1 MVGAAIKSIPV
12 FGWIAAAIGAL
23 IAVISHFVS
32 KANEGKKAAQEFYKS
47 LAENAYKPIATIEE
61 LSLKWNA
68 LGDDLEA
75 KKKFIEDNK
84 AAFDE
89 LGVSINGVTDAENLL
104 IANKQAFINAQIEK
118 AKALVYLQ
126 QAQEKVK
133 TLLEQEQA
141 YNAMPDTVTKNVMV
155 GVAAK

>member
-1 MVGAAIKSIPV
+1 M
-12 FGWIAAAIGAL
+12 
-23 IAVISHFVS
+23 
-32 KANEGKKAAQEFYKS
+32 
-47 LAENAYKPIATIEE
+47 
-61 LSLKWNA
+61 SLKWNA

-155 GVAAK
+155 GVAANEAPIFKQIEVANEAKAEA